1 MEGGKVGWDRESLDA
16 ELKNEIDLSA
26 KVESGPDV
34 QDEPQDEKIFV

>member
-1 MEGGKVGWDRESLDA
+1 MGNYCGCDRESLDA

-26 KVESGPDV
+26 KVEPSLET